1 MVALICN
8 EWAPPAGMT
17 LGEPLAGAPGPGE
30 VLVKAEAAAL
40 NFADSLIVQGKY
52 QVKPPFPFTPG
63 FEAAGTVAAVG
74 EGVTHVQAGDRV
86 MTALQYGGQS
96 SLVLAPEG
104 RVFPVPTNVDFVSA
118 AAFPVIYGTSH
129 IGLVQR
135 GGLKAGETLLVLGA
149 TSGVGLSAIEIG
161 KAIGARVLAQVRGV
175 DKGQAALDAG
185 ADAII
190 DTTAQDLRDT
200 VKALCDGKGADVVYD
215 PIGGDL
221 ADQSLRCVNW
231 GARLLIVGFAAG
243 RIQQIPANL
252 LLVKSISA
260 TGVFWNSHFE
270 HDNSGMRES
279 FAELARWQAEGKLK
293 PLVRAALP
301 AAEYAKA
308 YELLLDRKAAGK
320 IVLTFD
326 Q

>member
-8 EWAPPAGMT
+8 EWGPPAALT
-17 LGEPLAGAPGPGE
+17 LGEPLAGSPGPGE
-30 VLVKAEAAAL
+30 VLVRAQAAAL

-52 QVKPPFPFTPG
+52 QVKPSFPFTPG

-74 EGVTHVQAGDRV
+74 EGVSYVKPGDRV
-86 MTALQYGGQS
+86 MTALQYGGMG
-96 SLVLAPEG
+96 SLVLAPEK
-104 RVFPVPTNVDFVSA
+104 RVFPIPDNVDFVSA

-129 IGLVQR
+129 IGLAVR
-135 GGLKAGETLLVLGA
+135 GRLQPGDTLLVLGA

-161 KAIGARVLAQVRGV
+161 KAMGARVLAQVRGA
-175 DKGQAALDAG
+175 DKGGVALNAG
-185 ADAII
+185 ADAVI

-200 VKALCDGKGADVVYD
+200 VKDLCGGRGADVVYD

-243 RIQQIPANL
+243 RVQQIPANH
-252 LLVKSISA
+252 LLVKNVAA

-270 HDNSGMRES
+270 HDPEGIRRS
-279 FAELARWQAEGKLK
+279 FAQLAEWQGQGMLK
-293 PLVRAALP
+293 SLIRAVLP
-301 AAEYAKA
+301 VHDYATA
-308 YELLLDRKAAGK
+308 FGLLLDRKEPGK

-326 Q
+326 E

>member
-8 EWAPPAGMT
+8 EWALPEA
-17 LGEPLAGAPGPGE
+17 LKLDAPLAGAPGPGE

-63 FEAAGTVAAVG
+63 FEAAGTVTAVG
-74 EGVTHVQAGDRV
+74 EGVTLVKPGDRV
-86 MTALQYGGQS
+86 MTALQYGGMS
-96 SLVLAPEG
+96 SLVLAPEK
-104 RVFPVPTNVDFVSA
+104 RVFPLPASMDFVSA

-129 IGLVQR
+129 IGLSTR
-135 GGLKAGETLLVLGA
+135 GNLKAGETLLVLGA

-161 KAIGARVLAQVRGV
+161 KAIGARVLAQVRGA
-175 DKGQAALDAG
+175 DKGAAALAAG
-185 ADAII
+185 ADAVI
-190 DTTAQDLRDT
+190 DTTTQDLRET
-200 VKALCDGKGADVVYD
+200 VKGLCGGSGVDVVYD

-243 RIQQIPANL
+243 RIQQIPANH
-252 LLVKSISA
+252 LLVKSVSA
-260 TGVFWNSHFE
+260 TGVFWNSHFD
-270 HDNSGMRES
+270 HDADGMRAS
-279 FAELARWQAEGKLK
+279 FAELAAWQSEGRLK
-293 PLVRAALP
+293 PLIRAALP
-301 AAEYAKA
+301 VQDYATA
-308 YELLLDRKAAGK
+308 FALLLDRKEPGK

-326 Q
+326 E

>member
-1 MVALICN
+1 MSALICR
-8 EWAPPAGMT
+8 EWGPPAALE
-17 LGEPLAGAPGPGE
+17 LGEPLAGAPGPCE

-74 EGVTHVQAGDRV
+74 EGVTAVQPGDRV
-86 MTALQYGGQS
+86 MTALQYGGMA
-96 SLVLAPEG
+96 SLVLAPEK
-104 RVFPVPTNVDFVSA
+104 RVFPLPANVDFLSA

-129 IGLVQR
+129 IGLAAR
-135 GGLKAGETLLVLGA
+135 GKLKAGETLLVLGA

-161 KAIGARVLAQVRGV
+161 KAMGARVLAQVRGA
-175 DKGQAALDAG
+175 DKGRVALAAG
-185 ADAII
+185 ADAVI
-190 DTTAQDLRDT
+190 DTTTRDLRDT
-200 VKALCDGKGADVVYD
+200 VKGLCGGKGADVVYD

-221 ADQSLRCVNW
+221 ADQALRCVNW

-252 LLVKSISA
+252 LLVKNISA
-260 TGVFWNSHFE
+260 TGVFWNSHFD
-270 HDNSGMRES
+270 HDPAGMRAS
-279 FAELARWQAEGKLK
+279 FADLAAWQAEGKLK
-293 PLVRAALP
+293 PLIRAALP
-301 AAEYAKA
+301 VADYARA
-308 YELLLDRKAAGK
+308 FDLLLDRKEPGK

-326 Q
+326 

>member
-8 EWAPPAGMT
+8 EWVPPAQLS

-63 FEAAGTVAAVG
+63 FEAAGTVTAVG
-74 EGVTHVQAGDRV
+74 EGVSHVKPGDRV
-86 MTALQYGGQS
+86 MTALQYGGMS
-96 SLVLAPEG
+96 SLVLAPEK
-104 RVFPVPTNVDFVSA
+104 RVFPLPDNVDFASA

-161 KAIGARVLAQVRGV
+161 KAMGARVLAQVRGA
-175 DKGQAALDAG
+175 DKGQAAQDAG

-200 VKALCDGKGADVVYD
+200 VKELCGGAGANVVYD

-243 RIQQIPANL
+243 RIQQIPANH
-252 LLVKSISA
+252 LLVKSVSA
-260 TGVFWNSHFE
+260 TGVFWNSHFD
-270 HDNSGMRES
+270 HDPDGMRAS
-279 FAELARWQAEGKLK
+279 FAALAEWQAAGKLK
-293 PLVRAALP
+293 PLIRKSLPVQDYARAFD
-301 AAEYAKA
+301 
-308 YELLLDRKAAGK
+308 LLLDRKSPGK
-320 IVLTFD
+320 IVLTFGE
-326 Q
+326 

>member
-1 MVALICN
+1 MAALICN
-8 EWAPPAGMT
+8 EWAAPAALK
-17 LGEPLAGAPGPGE
+17 LGEPLAGAPGPAE

-74 EGVTHVQAGDRV
+74 EGETLVKPGDRV
-86 MTALQYGGQS
+86 MTALQYGGQA
-96 SLVLAPEG
+96 SLVLAPEK
-104 RVFPVPTNVDFVSA
+104 RVFPLPDNVDFVSA

-129 IGLVQR
+129 IGLATR
-135 GGLKAGETLLVLGA
+135 GGLRERETLLVLGA

-161 KAIGARVLAQVRGV
+161 KAMGARVLAQVRDA
-175 DKGQAALDAG
+175 DKGKAALDAG

-190 DTTAQDLRDT
+190 DTTTQDLRET
-200 VKALCDGKGADVVYD
+200 VKDLCGGAGVDVVYD

-243 RIQQIPANL
+243 RIQQIPANH
-252 LLVKSISA
+252 LLVKSVSA
-260 TGVFWNSHFE
+260 TGVFWNSHF
-270 HDNSGMRES
+270 DNDPDGLRRS
-279 FAELARWQAEGKLK
+279 FAELARWQGEGKLK

-326 Q
+326 E

>member
-1 MVALICN
+1 MVALICTK
-8 EWAPPAGMT
+8 WAPPDELS

-63 FEAAGTVAAVG
+63 FEAAGTVTAVG
-74 EGVTHVQAGDRV
+74 EGVAHVMPGDRV
-86 MTALQYGGQS
+86 MTALQYGGMS
-96 SLVLAPEG
+96 SLVLAPEK
-104 RVFPVPTNVDFVSA
+104 RVFPLPDNVDFASA

-129 IGLVQR
+129 IGLAAR
-135 GGLKAGETLLVLGA
+135 GKLQAGETLLVLGA

-161 KAIGARVLAQVRGV
+161 KAMGARVLAQVRGA

-190 DTTAQDLRDT
+190 DTTSQDLRET
-200 VKALCDGKGADVVYD
+200 VKGLCGGAGADVVYD

-243 RIQQIPANL
+243 RIQQIPANH
-252 LLVKSISA
+252 LLVKSVSA
-260 TGVFWNSHFE
+260 TGVFWNSHFD
-270 HDNSGMRES
+270 HDADGMRAS
-279 FAELARWQAEGKLK
+279 FSALAKWQAESKLK
-293 PLVRAALP
+293 PLIREALP
-301 AAEYAKA
+301 VQDYARA
-308 YELLLDRKAAGK
+308 FGLLLDRKAPGK
-320 IVLTFD
+320 IVLTFEE
-326 Q
+326 

>member
-1 MVALICN
+1 MVAVICR
-8 EWAPPAGMT
+8 EWGPPAQMS

-63 FEAAGTVAAVG
+63 FEAAGVVAAVG
-74 EGVTHVQAGDRV
+74 EGVSSVKAGDRV

-104 RVFPVPTNVDFVSA
+104 RVFPVPANVDFASA

-135 GGLKAGETLLVLGA
+135 GGLTAGETLLVLGA

-161 KAIGARVLAQVRGV
+161 KALGARVLAQVRGA

-190 DTTAQDLRDT
+190 DTTAQDLREM
-200 VKALCDGKGADVVYD
+200 VKALCDGGGADVVYD

-252 LLVKSISA
+252 LLVKSVSA
-260 TGVFWNSHFE
+260 TGVFWNSHFD
-270 HDNSGMRES
+270 HDMDGMRQS

-301 AAEYAKA
+301 AAEFAKA
-308 YELLLDRKAAGK
+308 YDLLLDRKAAGK